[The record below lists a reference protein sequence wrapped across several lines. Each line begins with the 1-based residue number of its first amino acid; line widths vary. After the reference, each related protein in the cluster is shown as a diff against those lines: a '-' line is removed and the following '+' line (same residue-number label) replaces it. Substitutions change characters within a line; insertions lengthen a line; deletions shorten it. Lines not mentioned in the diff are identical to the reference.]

1 MIYIR
6 IWGGL
11 GNQMFQ
17 FAAAANLAKIHKTR
31 VGICLDRYKAH
42 NNTDLTKRV
51 FELDSVFC
59 IDNYELVDS
68 SRFSF
73 ISSDKRNLLDKI
85 KYKLLN
91 ASFFF
96 ETSPPYNSAIL
107 KLSKE
112 TYIEG
117 YFQTEQY
124 FKEFESSVL
133 ANFKFKKKPSQRT
146 SEMLE
151 LAKNKNAIAVHVR
164 RGDYLS
170 NKKNLSTHG
179 VCSTEYYQRAIEKFS
194 DLDNVLFVV
203 LSDEPEWAKEN
214 LVFGQSVVFVDWNQ
228 AADSWQD
235 MLIMSACKH
244 AIIANSSFSWW
255 GAKLIQYPQKRIV
268 APAIWYANSE
278 IQNQTQD
285 LIPTSWIKIK

>member
-6 IWGGL
+6 ICGGL

-31 VGICLDRYKAH
+31 VGICLDRYEGDSNA
-42 NNTDLTKRV
+42 DLTKRD

-68 SRFSF
+68 SRFAY
-73 ISSDKRNLLDKI
+73 ISRDKKNLLDKI
-85 KYKLLN
+85 KYKWFK

-96 ETSPPYNSAIL
+96 ETSLLYNHAIL

-112 TYIEG
+112 TYLEG

-124 FKEFESSVL
+124 FKQFESSVL

-146 SEMLE
+146 SELLE

-164 RGDYLS
+164 RGDYLT

-179 VCSTEYYQRAIEKFS
+179 VCSKEYYQHAIEKFS
-194 DLDNVLFVV
+194 DLDNILFVV
-203 LSDEPEWAKEN
+203 LSDEPQWAKEN
-214 LVFGQSVVFVDWNQ
+214 LIFGASAIYVDWNKAQ
-228 AADSWQD
+228 DSWQD
-235 MLIMSACKH
+235 MMIISTCQH

-255 GAKLIQYPQKRIV
+255 GAKLIQNPQKRII
-268 APAIWYANSE
+268 APGIWYANSE